1 MGRIAIA
8 IAICALLEPI
18 SAGYALGNAVR
29 DPQAAISIG
38 RERCFRFWPKWGT
51 APVQNGWTADDLGD
65 YWLVWLGVESDGHHF
80 METIVTKRDGTTSR
94 CLDWVVTKS
103 KL

>member
-1 MGRIAIA
+1 
-8 IAICALLEPI
+8 
-18 SAGYALGNAVR
+18 
-29 DPQAAISIG
+29 
-38 RERCFRFWPKWGT
+38 
-51 APVQNGWTADDLGD
+51 
-65 YWLVWLGVESDGHHF
+65 LGVESDGHHF